1 MATVAVERFAK
12 MLELEVLCQGA
23 GTIEVAEQNVNR
35 PGLQLAGFF
44 EHFKSERLQ
53 VLGTSEMEYFDSLP
67 HERQVHVLTRFM
79 SYPLS
84 GVVIC
89 RGMHVPQ
96 LMLEL
101 AAENNIPLFSTTQD
115 TSDFITRTKHYFS
128 MLLAP
133 RVQMHGVL
141 VDVLGFGLLITGD
154 SGMGKSETAL
164 ELVRHGHKL
173 VADDAVDIVRLDD
186 RLVGSSPETIRY
198 FMEIRGLGIIDVR
211 QMFGVSSVLPS
222 KTISAVVSLQP
233 WEEVKAQGFD
243 RIDTKK
249 YYTDILGIDV
259 RKIVIPVAPGRNIAS
274 IVEIAAQNMRL
285 DAMGYNVMD
294 ELDARL
300 MQAAR
305 TNEMN
310 L

>member
-1 MATVAVERFAK
+1 MATVAVEKFAQT
-12 MLELEVLCQGA
+12 LELRVLCQGK
-23 GTIEVAEQNVNR
+23 GTIDFNEQNVNR

-53 VLGTSEMEYFDSLP
+53 VLGTSEMTYLASLSM
-67 HERQVHVLTRFM
+67 ERQCEILQKLM
-79 SYPLS
+79 SYPLC
-84 GVVIC
+84 GIVIC
-89 RGMHVPQ
+89 RGMQVPE
-96 LMLEL
+96 LMMEL
-101 AAENNIPLFSTTQD
+101 ASEHQIPLFTTTQG
-115 TSDFITRTKHYFS
+115 TSDFISRTKDYLS

-141 VDVLGFGLLITGD
+141 VDVLGFGLLLVGD

-173 VADDAVDIVRLDD
+173 VADDAVDIVRLGD
-186 RLVGSSPETIRY
+186 RLVGSSPETIRF

-222 KTISAVVSLQP
+222 KTISAVVELLP
-233 WEEVKAQGFD
+233 WEEVRTQGFD

-300 MQAAR
+300 MQAAQS
-305 TNEMN
+305 NEKN
-310 L
+310 